1 MSLWQRL
8 LAHEGVAVYAD
19 EQTVS
24 YAELRSQSQA
34 LATRLWGE
42 APLADV
48 AA

>member
-24 YAELRSQSQA
+24 YAELRSQSRRVSSPARPAVQV
-34 LATRLWGE
+34 E
-42 APLADV
+42 ASFT
-48 AA
+48 